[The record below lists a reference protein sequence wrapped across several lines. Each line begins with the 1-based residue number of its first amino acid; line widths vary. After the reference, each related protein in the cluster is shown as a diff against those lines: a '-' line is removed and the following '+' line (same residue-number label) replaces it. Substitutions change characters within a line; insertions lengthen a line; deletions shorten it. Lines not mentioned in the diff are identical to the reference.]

1 VNRFTR
7 RLEALEAR
15 APRCEDVL
23 VLTKGMTDAECAVA
37 YGRIRAGEPLESIF
51 PGAQFEPDPE
61 PNLISDAVEGM
72 TLREVTNL
80 YLRLLRCG
88 NNREA
93 FRQTLR
99 EQIARNRSC
108 RQ

>member
-1 VNRFTR
+1 MNRFKR

-15 APRCEDVL
+15 ARRREQVL
-23 VLTKGMTDAECAVA
+23 VLTKDMTDAECSAA

-51 PGAQFEPDPE
+51 PGVEFEPDPE
-61 PNLISDAVEGM
+61 PNLVRDAVEGM
-72 TLREVTNL
+72 TLREATNL

-88 NNREA
+88 NNREV

>member
-1 VNRFTR
+1 MNRFTR

-15 APRCEDVL
+15 APRREEVL
-23 VLTKGMTDAECAVA
+23 VLTKDMTDAECSAA
-37 YGRIRAGEPLESIF
+37 YGRMLAGEPLESIF
-51 PGAQFEPDPE
+51 PGVEFEPDPE
-61 PNLISDAVEGM
+61 PNLVEDAVEGM
-72 TLREVTNL
+72 TPREATDL

-99 EQIARNRSC
+99 EQIGRNRN
-108 RQ
+108 RRP